1 MSLAPE
7 WVASH
12 SNSNTTSEAWTAGGK
27 KLLMKN
33 HRGPTLD
40 KKNPL
45 SSKDNYVKFGFE
57 P

>member
-12 SNSNTTSEAWTAGGK
+12 SISNITSEAWTTGGK

-40 KKNPL
+40 KKSIEL
-45 SSKDNYVKFGFE
+45 EDNYVKFGFE